1 MKSIICVEIRVQNP
15 ADRVA
20 PWTKTPPSPHPWRRA
35 GPATSA
41 ARTPCETAA
50 DVSADSEYD
59 RFCRCCITANDLQM
73 RVRLTILATHCRQGL
88 RDVPEVPRRRHHCQM
103 QGVHLP
109 AVLHQGPRQGPP
121 DADVRRV
128 RVLLPHLLPRPA
140 ARPSPRAGAQFNRDS
155 VYPTICS
162 RTCPKLYSCFVT
174 CPNLK
179 CPSTVYPISSR

>member
-41 ARTPCETAA
+41 ARTPCGTAA
-50 DVSADSEYD
+50 DVSVESELPD
-59 RFCRCCITANDLQM
+59 FCTCYIPICTAVRMRIHIT
-73 RVRLTILATHCRQGL
+73 VFATLCRQGL
-88 RDVPEVPRRRHHCQM
+88 RDVPEVPRRRQHCQM

-109 AVLHQGPRQGPP
+109 GVLHQGPREGPP
-121 DADVRRV
+121 DAHVRRV

-140 ARPSPRAGAQFNRDS
+140 ARRSPREGRNSIEILFLGSQHLS
-155 VYPTICS
+155 Q
-162 RTCPKLYSCFVT
+162 
-174 CPNLK
+174 NLSQVMFEFADLSYLAV
-179 CPSTVYPISSR
+179 P